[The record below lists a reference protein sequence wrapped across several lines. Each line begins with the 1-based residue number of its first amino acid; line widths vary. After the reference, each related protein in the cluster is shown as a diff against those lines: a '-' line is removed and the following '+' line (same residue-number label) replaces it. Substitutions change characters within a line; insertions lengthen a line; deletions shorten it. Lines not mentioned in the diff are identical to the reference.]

1 MIGKRSLAIFMFLIT
16 LITQP
21 SLSWGEA
28 KYVFF
33 MIGDGMSTA
42 QREAASL
49 YLGRPT
55 AMDSMAVRGTA
66 TTHCLDSSITDSAAA
81 GTALAT
87 GRKTNSK
94 VVSMDPS
101 GTKPYETIAQR
112 AAKKGMKVGMV
123 SSISI
128 DSATPACFYAHQKNR
143 KDYYDIAVQIPKS
156 GFHYFAGGGFVRPRG
171 LKSDRPDVVGI
182 IERGG
187 YRYVRS
193 LEGFRALSKDDLP
206 VVAVNPILTGG
217 ASMPFDI
224 DRREGGLSLA
234 ELTAK
239 GIELLDGPEGF
250 FLMVEGGKIDWA
262 CHANDGATA
271 VFDTLAFDQAVQV
284 ALEFQRTRPN
294 TLVVVT
300 GDHETG
306 GMSVELAKKDRERF
320 VSVID
325 RQRSSYEAFDEITL
339 SYRRSTAGKGS
350 LENLLPRI
358 EKAFGISWQE
368 LSTVEKES
376 IRKAFVQSMKEP
388 KDRTKGREFSRLY
401 GWHDPLSVSM
411 TGIIGARGGVSWTT
425 FGHTGQP
432 VPVTAEGEGQDLFS
446 GSYDNTDIP
455 KKILTAMGMEVG
467 RKD

>member
-1 MIGKRSLAIFMFLIT
+1 MLKKNSMIFLVLTIV
-16 LITQP
+16 LLCLPVI
-21 SLSWGEA
+21 SWSEA

-33 MIGDGMSTA
+33 MIGDGMSAA
-42 QREAASL
+42 QRDAASL

-55 AMDSMAVRGTA
+55 VMDSMAVRGTA
-66 TTHCLDSSITDSAAA
+66 TTYCLDSSITDSAAA

-101 GTKPYETIAQR
+101 GVKTYETIAQR
-112 AAKKGMKVGMV
+112 AAKKGMKVGIV
-123 SSISI
+123 SSISL

-171 LKSDRPDVVGI
+171 LKGDRPDVVGI

-193 LEGFRALSKDDLP
+193 LEGLGALTKEDLP

-217 ASMPFDI
+217 ASMAFDI
-224 DRREGGLSLA
+224 DRREGGPSLA
-234 ELTAK
+234 EFTAK
-239 GIELLDGPEGF
+239 GIEILDGPEGF

-271 VFDTLAFDQAVQV
+271 ILDTLAFDQAVQV
-284 ALEFQRTRPN
+284 ALEFQRARPN

-306 GMSVELAKKDRERF
+306 GMSVDLAKKDRERF

-339 SYRRSTAGKGS
+339 SFRRSTAGKGS
-350 LENLLPRI
+350 LEKLLPRI

-388 KDRTKGREFSRLY
+388 KDRTKGKGFSRLY
-401 GWHDPLSVSM
+401 GWHDPL
-411 TGIIGARGGVSWTT
+411 
-425 FGHTGQP
+425 
-432 VPVTAEGEGQDLFS
+432 
-446 GSYDNTDIP
+446 
-455 KKILTAMGMEVG
+455 
-467 RKD
+467 

>member
-1 MIGKRSLAIFMFLIT
+1 MIKNKCAVLSLLMAALFHLTTI
-16 LITQP
+16 
-21 SLSWGEA
+21 SWADA

-33 MIGDGMSTA
+33 MIGDGMSSA
-42 QREAASL
+42 QRDAACL
-49 YLGRPT
+49 YLGVPT
-55 AMDSMAVRGTA
+55 AMDSMAVMGTA
-66 TTHCLDSSITDSAAA
+66 TTHPLDSSITDSAAA

-101 GTKPYETIAQR
+101 GKKPYETIAQR
-112 AAKKGMKVGMV
+112 AAKKGMKVGIV

-193 LEGFRALSKDDLP
+193 LEGFRSLTKDDLP

-224 DRREGGLSLA
+224 DRREGGPSLA

-271 VFDTLAFDQAVQV
+271 VFDTLAFDQAVQI
-284 ALEFQRTRPN
+284 ALEFQRTRLN

-306 GMSVELAKKDRERF
+306 GMSIELAKQDRPRF
-320 VSVID
+320 VKAID
-325 RQRSSYEAFDEITL
+325 HQRSSYEAFDEITL
-339 SYRRSTAGKGS
+339 SFRRSTDGKGS
-350 LENLLPRI
+350 LEKLLPRI

-368 LSTVEKES
+368 LSAVEKEL
-376 IRKAFVQSMKEP
+376 IKKAFVESMKEP
-388 KDRTKGREFSRLY
+388 KDRTKGKEFSRLY
-401 GWHDPLSVSM
+401 GWHDPLSVSL
-411 TGIIGARGGVSWTT
+411 TGIIGGKGGISWTT

-455 KKILTAMGMEVG
+455 KKILTAMGMEHP
-467 RKD
+467 